1 MKTVVLL
8 APWWQDP
15 AHVGNIRL
23 KRHVKW
29 FQEAGWHVVLVDSGH
44 EYSIQDDPGLTHIT
58 IADPI
63 RMHVKPTEDGPPPR
77 KPNALRRWLAYVL
90 LVPDPSI
97 LWARRVLAHPV
108 IRHAVRSADLITSS
122 SPPEAAFLACATF
135 SKRYGIPF
143 WMDMRD
149 GWIDE
154 PLKPLL
160 RSSALQRF
168 RERRLETWC
177 LSVASIITVTSDNW
191 KTMLAERYPQF
202 STKMHVIT
210 NAAPESVGA
219 EHTSPSF
226 PELFYA
232 GRLFSSRP
240 ERQTPDLNKILALL
254 PKHRFTIIG
263 HLIPEERKQV
273 KQFGWGYIP
282 FIPRKSMLPRLSEA
296 SGLVFLST
304 SHGSIPAKWYDYLAT
319 GRPILGIATPGSAA
333 WDAMSG
339 IDHAFAVDP
348 ENPDKEVLKAFNLS
362 LTVKEPASVPARFS
376 EESVRDTF
384 MTLFG
389 THE

>member
-1 MKTVVLL
+1 MKTVVIL

-23 KRHVKW
+23 KRHVDW

-44 EYSIQDDPGLTHIT
+44 EYAMHDEPGITRIT

-63 RMHVKPTEDGPPPR
+63 RMHLKPSEDGVLAR

-97 LWARRVLAHPV
+97 LWARRALAHPV
-108 IRHAVRSADLITSS
+108 VRHTVRTADLVTSS
-122 SPPEAAFLACATF
+122 SPPEAAFLACSRF
-135 SKRYGIPF
+135 SRRYGIPF

-149 GWIDE
+149 GWLDE

-160 RSSALQRF
+160 RSSKVQQF
-168 RERRLETWC
+168 RERRLERWC
-177 LSVASIITVTSDNW
+177 LNHASVITVTSDNW
-191 KTMLAERYPQF
+191 KAMLTDRYPNLRE
-202 STKMHVIT
+202 KIHVLT
-210 NAAPESVGA
+210 NAAPISVGS
-219 EHTSPSF
+219 EITSSQV
-226 PELFYA
+226 PELAYA

-240 ERQTPDLNKILALL
+240 ERRTPDLGKILAML
-254 PKHRFTIIG
+254 PHHRFTIIG
-263 HLIPEERKQV
+263 HLISEELKQI
-273 KQFGWGYIP
+273 KSQGWNHTP
-282 FIPRKSMLPRLSEA
+282 FIPRESMIPRLSEA

-319 GRPILGIATPGSAA
+319 GRPILGITHPGSAA

-348 ENPDKEVLKAFNLS
+348 QNPDKVVLEAFYRALS
-362 LTVKEPASVPARFS
+362 VAEPASVPVRFS
-376 EESVRDTF
+376 EETVRTTF

-389 THE
+389 KHE